1 MWYCMQMKQIRL
13 TELKPRWQARAG
25 CASSVGAGLA
35 AMVLALAVSL
45 PLPATAQSRVYRC
58 GNEYTNQLKGRTDC
72 KLVEGG
78 NITIVESTTPRRAP
92 AAASTSTK
100 RAVTSGA
107 SATPSAQEVLQKRR
121 EADARAI
128 LEQELAR
135 AEKHQ
140 ADLEAE
146 YKDGQPDKIGGEARN
161 YQKYLDRVA
170 RLKAELERNQSDIEG
185 IKRELERHN

>member
-1 MWYCMQMKQIRL
+1 MRYCSPMGAILKLLHTVRAKQ
-13 TELKPRWQARAG
+13 AG
-25 CASSVGAGLA
+25 TVMGVVALGLA
-35 AMVLALAVSL
+35 LTTSL
-45 PLPATAQSRVYRC
+45 PAAAQSRVYRC

-78 NITIVESTTPRRAP
+78 NITIVESGAPRRAP
-92 AAASTSTK
+92 AAAAPAK
-100 RAVTSGA
+100 RAAPGTA
-107 SATPSAQEVLQKRR
+107 AAPSARDVLQQRR

-135 AEKHQ
+135 AEKRQ
-140 ADLEAE
+140 AELEAE
-146 YKDGQPDKIGGEARN
+146 YKDGEPDKLGPETRN

-170 RLKAELERNQSDIEG
+170 DLKAELERNQSDIEG

>member
-1 MWYCMQMKQIRL
+1 MKQICAI
-13 TELKPRWQARAG
+13 ESKPIASTSAG
-25 CASSVGAGLA
+25 WIAAATLA
-35 AMVLALAVSL
+35 AATAMVLATSL
-45 PLPATAQSRVYRC
+45 PAAAQSRVYRC

-72 KLVEGG
+72 KVVEGG

-92 AAASTSTK
+92 AAAS
-100 RAVTSGA
+100 RAPAKQAAGA
-107 SATPSAQEVLQKRR
+107 DGKTAVTPSAQDVLQRRR

-135 AEKHQ
+135 AETRQ
-140 ADLEAE
+140 AELEAE
-146 YKDGQPDKIGGEARN
+146 YKDGEPDKLGPETKN

-170 RLKAELERNQSDIEG
+170 RLKDEIERNQSDIEG